1 MDRIEPF
8 NAQQLQS
15 ACKILADT
23 DRGLTGSEIGYIL
36 ADCRLNDT
44 NPQMTKW
51 KRVFNSLAE
60 AQNKHKVGNHLI
72 MFITRALNPVNYSRG
87 RNTFNWRRNEL
98 NTILVFSGYQV
109 KDDGKVHRV
118 TKETTL
124 KGALA
129 RANALKHALEDR
141 NIHAEVFKY
150 CQAEL
155 LEDNYFHAVLEA
167 IKGVAERIRNIS
179 GLKADGAELINAVFS
194 VKSPILAINSLG
206 SDTEISEQKGF
217 SNILVGLFGTVRNP
231 TAHAPKIVWPMTEQ
245 DALDI
250 LSLVSFVHRKLDNAA
265 KI

>member
-15 ACKILADT
+15 ACKILADK

-51 KRVFNSLAE
+51 KRLFNSLAE

-72 MFITRALNPVNYSRG
+72 MFITRALNPISYSRD

-250 LSLVSFVHRKLDNAA
+250 LSLVSFVHRKLDNAT